1 MNRRITSQLLA
12 VALVCGLALLC
23 VACAGYASQPNAR
36 AGSAE
41 APSTRALPAASQV
54 ATPSLAGDIT
64 PLPTPSAT
72 PPPSVGQSTASEA
85 DVRGAAPTVIPG
97 TGAVVARAR
106 SSVNGATYEVVCTRI
121 GDAALTSSVAVRQ
134 QASTEN
140 GVAVVR
146 VVLAANG
153 TEYPV
158 VVNGVVDAAALAA
171 LNASLT
177 NVRCAVTP

>member
-1 MNRRITSQLLA
+1 MVKPALTGHCMNRRITSQFLA
-12 VALVCGLALLC
+12 VAVVCGLALLC
-23 VACAGYASQPNAR
+23 AACAGYASQPNAR
-36 AGSAE
+36 AGGAE
-41 APSTRALPAASQV
+41 VPSTPALPGASQV

-72 PPPSVGQSTASEA
+72 PSS
-85 DVRGAAPTVIPG
+85 
-97 TGAVVARAR
+97 GAVVARAR

-158 VVNGVVDAAALAA
+158 VVNGVADVAALAA

-177 NVRCAVTP
+177 NVRCTATP